1 MSIRIDEEF
10 EKLIPPLTREEFKQ
24 LEENILTEGIRDP
37 LVVWHVPSGDDILI
51 DGHNRWKISVKHAGI
66 RFEIVKKRFQDRTEA
81 KIWIIKNQIG
91 RRNLSTYARSE
102 LVVMHLEPMLKEK
115 AKAQQVR
122 KSADFV
128 SQKSVE
134 QKPIDTQKE
143 LAKAAG
149 VSHDTIH
156 KVKTI
161 MKKGDEE
168 TKERLRK
175 NDPSISINKAF
186 TNIMAAEHE
195 TKQQEAARE
204 LKEAKKRHEEYSET
218 KTDGIVSFTEA
229 KQDKEDSKLI
239 SKDFCK
245 YFYDKGYGIDLI
257 NIEIKNKGLDYLL
270 SGATEGD
277 IYELENHLRRWQ
289 KNIIHIQKLLAE
301 RRMNGK
307 QF

>member
-1 MSIRIDEEF
+1 MSIKIDKEF
-10 EKLIPPLTREEFKQ
+10 ESLIPPLSREEFKQ
-24 LEENILTEGIRDP
+24 LEENIVAEGIRDP
-37 LVVWHVPSGDDILI
+37 LVVWSVPNGDDILI
-51 DGHNRWKISVKHAGI
+51 DGHNRWKISAKHAGI
-66 RFEIVKKRFQDRTEA
+66 QFEIVKKRFQNRTEA

-115 AKAQQVR
+115 AKAKQASHTEQGY
-122 KSADFV
+122 
-128 SQKSVE
+128 QKSDKAE
-134 QKPIDTQKE
+134 HTAKE

-161 MKKGDEE
+161 MKKGDEQ

-195 TKQQEAARE
+195 TKQQEAAKE
-204 LKEAKKRHEEYSET
+204 LREAKKRHEEYSES
-218 KTDGIVSFTEA
+218 KADGIVSFSEA

-239 SKDFCK
+239 SRDFCK

-257 NIEIKNKGLDYLL
+257 SVEIKNKGLDYLL
-270 SGATEGD
+270 SGATERD

-301 RRMNGK
+301 RRINGK
-307 QF
+307 

>member
-1 MSIRIDEEF
+1 MSIKIDKEF
-10 EKLIPPLTREEFKQ
+10 ESLIPPLSSEEFKQ
-24 LEENILTEGIRDP
+24 LEENCVAEGIRDP

-51 DGHNRWKISVKHAGI
+51 DGHNRWKIAAKHGGI
-66 RFEIVKKRFQDRTEA
+66 RFEIVKKQFQNRIDA

-115 AKAQQVR
+115 AKAKQASHTEQGY
-122 KSADFV
+122 
-128 SQKSVE
+128 QKSDKAE
-134 QKPIDTQKE
+134 HTAKE

-161 MKKGDEE
+161 MEKGDEQ

-186 TNIMAAEHE
+186 TNIIAAEHE

-204 LKEAKKRHEEYSET
+204 LREAKKRHEEYSES
-218 KTDGIVSFTEA
+218 KADGIVSFSEA

-257 NIEIKNKGLDYLL
+257 SVEIKNKGLDYLL
-270 SGATEGD
+270 SGATERD
-277 IYELENHLRRWQ
+277 IYELEDHLRRWQ

-301 RRMNGK
+301 RRINGK
-307 QF
+307 

>member
-1 MSIRIDEEF
+1 MSIKIDKEF
-10 EKLIPPLTREEFKQ
+10 ESLIPPLSSEEFKQ
-24 LEENILTEGIRDP
+24 LEENCVAEGIRDP

-51 DGHNRWKISVKHAGI
+51 DGHNRWKIAAKHGGI
-66 RFEIVKKRFQDRTEA
+66 RFEIVKKQFQDRTEA

-102 LVVMHLEPMLKEK
+102 LVVMHLEPMLKGK
-115 AKAQQVR
+115 AKEKEQER
-122 KSADFV
+122 KTTY
-128 SQKSVE
+128 QKSEKSNMEPVN
-134 QKPIDTQKE
+134 TAKE

-161 MKKGDEE
+161 MEKGDEQ

-186 TNIMAAEHE
+186 TNIIAAEHE

-204 LKEAKKRHEEYSET
+204 LREAKKRHEEYSES
-218 KTDGIVSFTEA
+218 KADGIVSFSEA

-257 NIEIKNKGLDYLL
+257 SVEIKNKGLDYLL
-270 SGATEGD
+270 SGATERD
-277 IYELENHLRRWQ
+277 IYELEDHLRRWQ

-301 RRMNGK
+301 RRINGK
-307 QF
+307 